1 MKKLKIIEN
10 TKIWFTISGIII
22 AIGIIAL
29 VIHGGLNL
37 GIDFKGGTMI
47 DMKIGKA
54 FNVDDVRVMGAKY
67 DKEIQVQ
74 KVTEGNEVI
83 LRSSTLTDLQQSELV
98 KDIETKYA
106 LKSTGANNALKDS
119 QRIGASV
126 GKELVQSSIWAAI
139 LSMLAIL
146 IFVTI
151 RFEFKSGVSAVIA
164 LIHDLLVTLSV
175 YAVIQIPIN
184 SSFIAAVL
192 TILGYSMS
200 DTIVVF
206 DRIRENKKNGR
217 SKDYADLV
225 NTSITQTIVRS
236 INTVLTV
243 LITITSLY
251 IFGVQAV
258 RDFALPLIVGIIS
271 GCYSSIFIASPIWV
285 IWMKRSGKPK
295 VA

>member
-1 MKKLKIIEN
+1 MNRKLKIIEN
-10 TKIWFTISGIII
+10 TKIWFALSGTII
-22 AIGIIAL
+22 AIGIIAFI
-29 VIHGGLNL
+29 IHGGLNQ

-47 DMKIGKA
+47 EIKIGKD
-54 FNVDDVRVMGAKY
+54 FNIDDIRSIATKY

-74 KVTEGNEVI
+74 KIAGNEVS
-83 LRSSTLTDLQQSELV
+83 LRSSTITYTQQSSLQSDIIKKYNLV
-98 KDIETKYA
+98 AKD
-106 LKSTGANNALKDS
+106 ALKDS
-119 QRIGASV
+119 QTIGPTV
-126 GKELVQSSIWAAI
+126 GKELKQSAFVSAI
-139 LSMLAIL
+139 LSMIAIL

-151 RFEFKSGVSAVIA
+151 RFEFKSGVSAILA
-164 LIHDLLVTLSV
+164 LVHDLLVTLSV
-175 YAVIQIPIN
+175 YAVVQIPIN
-184 SSFIAAVL
+184 SSFIAAIL

-225 NTSITQTIVRS
+225 NTSITQTLARS

-258 RDFALPLIVGIIS
+258 RDFALPLIIGIIS

-285 IWMKRSGKPK
+285 IWMKRDKKEK